1 MKKLLT
7 TLLSVLMLCTIA
19 TTNVFAETTYT
30 TVGEIM
36 ALAPDFPSST
46 NQEAPNDAW
55 VNENGEK
62 IYINKAGVSKLQTR
76 VGGVDFSS
84 SVTPDSQN
92 RYKYTGPSCSQN
104 ICFNLQ
110 DNKLVSIE
118 VEDTSYLAPNATGTY
133 YPSKDT
139 KDVQLKYELA
149 SGYEWSVPS
158 NTQTLITEYE
168 TIGDVAVTKCV
179 LDVGKVLK
187 ITVASKNNFNV
198 KLNDNSIA
206 YTLSLTNGGDA
217 LTNNATVVSTNT
229 TKTQTLYG
237 KLTGEGAAAGT
248 YTDTLTFTASVVD
261 AN

>member
-7 TLLSVLMLCTIA
+7 TLLSVLMLCTLA
-19 TTNVFAETTYT
+19 TTNVFADGIS

-46 NQEAPNDAW
+46 NLEAPNDAW

-62 IYINKAGVSKLQTR
+62 IYIDKAGASKLQTR

-84 SVTPDSQN
+84 SVTLDSQN

-149 SGYEWSVPS
+149 SGYLWSVPS
-158 NTQTLITEYE
+158 GTQTLTTNSEE
-168 TIGDVAVTKCV
+168 VGDIAVTKCV

-206 YTLSLTNGGDA
+206 YTLSLTIGGDA

-229 TKTQTLYG
+229 TKTQKLYG
-237 KLTGEGAAAGT
+237 ILTGEGAAAGT
-248 YTDTLTFTASVVD
+248 YTDTLTFTANVED